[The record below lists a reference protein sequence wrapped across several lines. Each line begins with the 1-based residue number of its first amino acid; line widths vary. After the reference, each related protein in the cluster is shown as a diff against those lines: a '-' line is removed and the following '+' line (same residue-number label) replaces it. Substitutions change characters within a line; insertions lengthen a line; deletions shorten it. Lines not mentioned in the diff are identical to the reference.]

1 MELQTLVIWLI
12 IGAVAG
18 WIAGNLMRG
27 GGFGLLGNIVVG
39 IVGAFLGGFI
49 FDFFG
54 IAAGGILGSL
64 VLATVGAVVLLF
76 VVGLLSGGTVRR
88 A

>member
-18 WIAGNLMRG
+18 WIAGNLMQG

-76 VVGLLSGGTVRR
+76 LVGLISGGTVRR